1 MSNYEKNYSV
11 GQIRLD
17 APYAH
22 FLYTLPLLSFS
33 DIQHAIDLSLV
44 YQSKM
49 TDNPFNIANG
59 YKLSLQKKNCFIR

>member
-1 MSNYEKNYSV
+1 MGNYEKNYSV
-11 GQIRLD
+11 GQAKLD

-33 DIQHAIDLSLV
+33 DVQHAIDLSLV

-49 TDNPFNIANG
+49 TDNPFYIVGG
-59 YKLSLQKKNCFIR
+59 YKLQ